1 MADIPTLEDAFD
13 ARRARRARNVRRVGL
28 ALLAVPV
35 VAGLLGWLG
44 PTVDEATVTGAD
56 GVTLTAQYPR
66 ATRSSIMTP
75 LLFRV
80 TKPGGFGEDPVV
92 IRIDRSLMDHLD
104 FQNWYPV
111 PSAETNDGEFL
122 RYEFDPPEGE
132 TLVVSLD
139 ARTGPNQGFSMT
151 DHRIAV
157 LDGRAPTAQVEWT
170 LVVWP

>member
-1 MADIPTLEDAFD
+1 MAVEFPTLEDAFD

-28 ALLAVPV
+28 GILVVPV
-35 VAGLLGWLG
+35 AVAAAGWFG
-44 PTVDEATVTGAD
+44 PRVDRATVHGE
-56 GVTLTAQYPR
+56 GVSLEARYPR
-66 ATRSSIMTP
+66 ATRSSVVTP

-80 TKPGGFGEDPVV
+80 TRPGGFGRAPVV

-111 PSAETNDGEFL
+111 PSAESNDGENL
-122 RYEFDPPEGE
+122 RYEFDPPEGD

-139 ARTGPNQGFSMT
+139 ARTGPNQGFSVT
-151 DHRIAV
+151 PHRIAV
-157 LDGRAPTAQVEWT
+157 LRGSEPAAEVRWT